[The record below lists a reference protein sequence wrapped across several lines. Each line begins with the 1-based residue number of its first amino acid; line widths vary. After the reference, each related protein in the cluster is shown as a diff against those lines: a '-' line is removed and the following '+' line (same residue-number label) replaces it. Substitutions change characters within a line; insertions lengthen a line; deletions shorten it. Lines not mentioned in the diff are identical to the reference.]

1 VTISQA
7 ASSRRVLVRIVPRNP
22 WQGVIPHPGV
32 PKTGPIPF
40 GQIDLR
46 SELCN
51 VARLEDRAPLG
62 HKMTRHTMICAQSG
76 GGKSV
81 MGDTLMAWMTIGRAG
96 VVGVDMAGGV
106 SLGEWEPTM
115 LAPVATTAGQ
125 ASELLNRVMAAVEHR
140 ERDMRKRKLKKWDGT
155 PIFLV
160 IDELPS
166 LVRALGPEIVG
177 PLTVLAER
185 ARKAEVWIYVMLQNG
200 TKEDA
205 GSTEFRAQMMAVFGG
220 RLDQHMNGILWGS
233 AVKQGWDGTQLQAG
247 TWLLR
252 DDEHNIPRV
261 AKGVYLTDGERE
273 RLIRAAVDAG
283 AIMLDHGSAGILSGS
298 TSQVVDHRPVPAL
311 EVAPSLAVA
320 AADFEDEVLAQL
332 PAEGGI
338 GPTAIAKALDVDR
351 GRVDRALRKL
361 AEAGRAR
368 NSGRGKWVRT

>member
-1 VTISQA
+1 
-7 ASSRRVLVRIVPRNP
+7 
-22 WQGVIPHPGV
+22 
-32 PKTGPIPF
+32 
-40 GQIDLR
+40 
-46 SELCN
+46 
-51 VARLEDRAPLG
+51 
-62 HKMTRHTMICAQSG
+62 
-76 GGKSV
+76 
-81 MGDTLMAWMTIGRAG
+81 
-96 VVGVDMAGGV
+96 
-106 SLGEWEPTM
+106 
-115 LAPVATTAGQ
+115 
-125 ASELLNRVMAAVEHR
+125 
-140 ERDMRKRKLKKWDGT
+140 
-155 PIFLV
+155 
-160 IDELPS
+160 
-166 LVRALGPEIVG
+166 
-177 PLTVLAER
+177 
-185 ARKAEVWIYVMLQNG
+185 MLQNG